1 MKNEYKIDTYD
12 ELDELDFVFD
22 KVERK
27 GKQLK
32 KIIVSWQK
40 GNTRIERELTAREWG
55 VYQRTLIGKPKFRI
69 VKKFME

>member
-1 MKNEYKIDTYD
+1 MNEYNNIDTYD

-32 KIIVSWQK
+32 KILVSWQK
-40 GNTRIERELTAREWG
+40 GNTRVERELTAREWG
-55 VYQRTLIGKPKFRI
+55 VYQRTLICKTKFRI